1 MGCMMTPEGEV
12 KEKVKKLLHKYGVYY
27 EMYVPSGYG
36 KQSLDFVCCA
46 FGTYLAIE
54 TKQAGKKLTPRQ
66 QKTALDMRKAGG
78 LVVEIIGLDS
88 PNFEKL
94 EQWLMTLQAMK
105 NLQGL

>member
-1 MGCMMTPEGEV
+1 MTPEGEV
-12 KEKVKKLLHKYGVYY
+12 KEKVKKLLHKYNVYC

-54 TKQAGKKLTPRQ
+54 TKQAGKKITPRQ
-66 QKTALDMRKAGG
+66 NKTAMDMRRAGG

-94 EQWLMTLQAMK
+94 EQWLMLLQETK
-105 NLQGL
+105 SLRGL